1 MQGLIYR
8 LGALVL
14 VLLLVWVLVWV
25 ARRFI
30 ASERKR
36 AFAAAA
42 AAWPLPVGEK
52 TSSAPVRILA
62 FSSETCRPCHT
73 LQRPALEEIA
83 NRHGATVAISWIDAP
98 SSPELTDRY
107 HVLTVPTTVV
117 LDADNRV
124 HAVNYGFAPTYRL
137 HEQITAVLSH

>member
-1 MQGLIYR
+1 MQGPIYR

-14 VLLLVWVLVWV
+14 VLLLVLALVWI
-25 ARRFI
+25 ARRLI
-30 ASERKR
+30 AAERRR
-36 AFAAAA
+36 AFAAAS
-42 AAWPLPVGEK
+42 PLPTGEMS
-52 TSSAPVRILA
+52 SSAAVRILA

-83 NRHGATVAISWIDAP
+83 ARHGDTVAISWIDAP
-98 SSPELTDRY
+98 SSPELSGRY

-137 HEQITAVLSH
+137 QEQIAAVLGH

>member
-8 LGALVL
+8 LGALAL
-14 VLLLVWVLVWV
+14 VLLLVWVLVWA

-30 ASERKR
+30 AIERKR

-42 AAWPLPVGEK
+42 LASPLLAGENS
-52 TSSAPVRILA
+52 SSAPVRILA
-62 FSSETCRPCHT
+62 FSSETCRPCYT

-83 NRHGATVAISWIDAP
+83 ARHGGTVAIRWIDAP

-117 LDADNRV
+117 LDADNHV
-124 HAVNYGFAPTYRL
+124 HAVNYGFAPTDRL
-137 HEQITAVLSH
+137 HEQITAVLGR

>member
-8 LGALVL
+8 LGALAV
-14 VLLLVWVLVWV
+14 VLLLVWVLVWA

-30 ASERKR
+30 ATERKR

-42 AAWPLPVGEK
+42 SLLPSGEIS
-52 TSSAPVRILA
+52 SSAPVRILA

-83 NRHGATVAISWIDAP
+83 ARHGAAVAISWIDAP

-137 HEQITAVLSH
+137 HEQITAVLGR